1 MARYSVP
8 PKNRIFAKNMG
19 RNISKYTSNNLS
31 SKYSQKLIDHTKQSA
46 TYAIKNAW
54 KRAI

>member
-19 RNISKYTSNNLS
+19 RNISKHKSNNLS